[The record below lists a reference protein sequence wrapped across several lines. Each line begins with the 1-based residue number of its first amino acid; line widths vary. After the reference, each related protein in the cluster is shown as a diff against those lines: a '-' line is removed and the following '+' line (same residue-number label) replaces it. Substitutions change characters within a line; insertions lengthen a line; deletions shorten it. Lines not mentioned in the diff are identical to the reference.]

1 MTWLG
6 RNICYSPEAGA
17 GAGAGDGI
25 QGGQGGAGQGGA
37 GAGAGAAKPWYDGK
51 LDAESL
57 GHIELKGWKKDDV
70 ADVAINAVKAHRE
83 LQKHFGVPETQL
95 LKLPKDTAD
104 EAGWKGVFNRLGV
117 PKEAKEYDLSSV
129 KFNGV
134 DLEAAF
140 ADKMR
145 EAMFSANVL
154 KDKAPTVVKAMVDYL
169 EAADKA
175 EAAESAARLKTE
187 REALAANWKH
197 NFEFNRLTAIEGA
210 RRVGVTKETLAK
222 LEGEL
227 GGASV
232 MEMFRKFG
240 AGTSEDPFHDGG
252 QNGAPTTQ
260 NGAKAQLAQ
269 LMADPAWG
277 KRLTAGDAATKR
289 EFDNLMLT
297 IHGQAA

>member
-6 RNICYSPEAGA
+6 RNICYSPEGGA
-17 GAGAGDGI
+17 GAGEGNGN

-37 GAGAGAAKPWYDGK
+37 GGGAGAKPWYDGK

-104 EAGWKGVFNRLGV
+104 EAGWKAVYSRLGV
-117 PKEAKEYDLSSV
+117 PDDPKGYDLAAV
-129 KFNGV
+129 KHADGR
-134 DLEAAF
+134 DMDAAL
-140 ADKMR
+140 ADTLR
-145 EAMFSANVL
+145 AAMLNARVPKDRATDIAKAVIKSA
-154 KDKAPTVVKAMVDYL
+154 DDR
-169 EAADKA
+169 AAATAA
-175 EAAESAARLKTE
+175 EAAARIKTE
-187 REALAANWKH
+187 RDALAANWKQ
-197 NFEFNRLTAIEGA
+197 NFEFNRLTAMEGA
-210 RRVGVTKETLAK
+210 RRLGVTKETLAK

-227 GGASV
+227 GGAQV
-232 MEMFRKFG
+232 MEMFRKIG
-240 AGTSEDPFHDGG
+240 AGTSEDSFHDGG
-252 QNGAPTTQ
+252 QNNAPTTQ